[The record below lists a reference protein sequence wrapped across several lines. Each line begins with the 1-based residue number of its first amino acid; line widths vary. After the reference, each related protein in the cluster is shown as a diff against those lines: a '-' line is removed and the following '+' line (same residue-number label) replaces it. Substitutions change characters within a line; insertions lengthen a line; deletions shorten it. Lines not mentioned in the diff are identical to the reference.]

1 MRCLL
6 VEDELARVAS
16 ILPELERIFGA
27 GNVEVAEDRDTA
39 IGRVGAKVFDLIVL
53 DQRIPTAP
61 GRLDPDVIHGRA
73 VLGAVQEKA
82 PDTPLFFLTGLPM
95 EEEYVDQ
102 LIAEG
107 RQCDVWGDRKPIGLI
122 RRFQKAT
129 LRPFYEAA
137 AEIAKTARVTDDIEI
152 NTKGAGM
159 SLNEAEARLL
169 RCFARRQNG
178 VCVDIEVLSD
188 GLSGASVLK
197 ADVRDAQGG
206 VRISAASKL
215 GDYNIIAREMLNY
228 EQEIVRLPAGTYAPV
243 VSGEIAR
250 VAGKKGA
257 FYRLLDGYDRSLFQ
271 VLHEFDADGAAC
283 VRMLRHTEEPW
294 FISKITRQR
303 PIGELAKLVVREDRL
318 HALHAQLGSIDWQR
332 FEDREISVNICTRHG
347 DLHGENARVDINN
360 RVMLIDYGSVRPL
373 PSALEAVTLE
383 LSPFFHPHG
392 HRDLLQWAAGSGTI
406 DWFDREAFC
415 ALSLVPEYIRAARTW
430 AHAEGFGDREVLACG
445 YIYVLRQLS
454 LPVTDRDLA
463 IAVATGIVARGM
475 P

>member
-6 VEDELARVAS
+6 VEDEPAVVA
-16 ILPELERIFGA
+16 IVLPELERIFGT

-39 IGRVGAKVFDLIVL
+39 IGRVGAKVCDLIVL

-61 GRLDPDVIHGRA
+61 GQLDPDVIHGRA
-73 VLGAVQEKA
+73 VLSAVREKA
-82 PDTPLFFLTGLPM
+82 PDTPVYFLTGLPM
-95 EEEYVDQ
+95 ENDYVDQ

-107 RQCDVWGDRKPIGLI
+107 RQCDVWGDHKPIGLI
-122 RRFQKAT
+122 QRFQKAT

-152 NTKGAGM
+152 NTKGAGIQ
-159 SLNEAEARLL
+159 LNEAEARLL

-178 VCVDIEVLSD
+178 VCVDIQVLSD
-188 GLSGASVLK
+188 GLSGVSVVR
-197 ADVRDAQGG
+197 ADVKDAQGG

-215 GDYNIIAREMLNY
+215 GDYNMIAREMLNY

-250 VAGKKGA
+250 VAGRMGA
-257 FYRLLDGYDRSLFQ
+257 FYRLLSGHDRSLFQ
-271 VLHEFDADGAAC
+271 VLQVSDADGAAC
-283 VRMLRHTEEPW
+283 VRMLQHTEEPW
-294 FISKITRQR
+294 FTSRITRKM
-303 PIGELAKLVVREDRL
+303 PIGDLAKLVVREDRL
-318 HALHAQLGSIDWQR
+318 HAAHAQLGSIDWQR
-332 FEDREISVNICTRHG
+332 FEDREISVNMCTRHG

-392 HRDLLQWAAGSGTI
+392 PRHLLQWATATGNI

-430 AHAEGFGDREVLACG
+430 AHAEAFGDREVLACG
-445 YIYVLRQLS
+445 YIYVLWQLG

-463 IAVATGIVARGM
+463 IAVTAGIVARGM